1 MWERGK
7 RCTSSEGMEAYVGGD
22 CLARGS
28 QQMSVSGRGLTYHRA
43 LIRIPV
49 RMTSSHA
56 DGPLRRCRSGWCGC
70 TRTRQ
75 RGSLKTSSA
84 CPPVPKPMIARGR
97 VGGGADLQFQS
108 NSLAKRAPLRQAT
121 GSDSLD
127 LRTRERLSLPK
138 TRGTRAFRGLGR
150 HWGLQS
156 RLGRSR
162 DESVPGMDK
171 MDRRSLRWRRGY
183 CPPYNLPGR
192 PAPFAPTP
200 G

>member
-28 QQMSVSGRGLTYHRA
+28 QQMSVSGRVLTYHRA

-70 TRTRQ
+70 IRSRQ
-75 RGSLKTSSA
+75 LGSLKTSSA
-84 CPPVPKPMIARGR
+84 CLPASKPMMLYDRIVVCAH
-97 VGGGADLQFQS
+97 LQLQS
-108 NSLAKRAPLRQAT
+108 NSLATRAPLRQAT
-121 GSDSLD
+121 GSGSLD
-127 LRTRERLSLPK
+127 LRTQGQLSLPK
-138 TRGTRAFRGLGR
+138 TAGTRASRGLGR
-150 HWGLQS
+150 RWDLRS

-162 DESVPGMDK
+162 DDSVPGMDK
-171 MDRRSLRWRRGY
+171 MDRGSLHWLRD
-183 CPPYNLPGR
+183 
-192 PAPFAPTP
+192 
-200 G
+200 